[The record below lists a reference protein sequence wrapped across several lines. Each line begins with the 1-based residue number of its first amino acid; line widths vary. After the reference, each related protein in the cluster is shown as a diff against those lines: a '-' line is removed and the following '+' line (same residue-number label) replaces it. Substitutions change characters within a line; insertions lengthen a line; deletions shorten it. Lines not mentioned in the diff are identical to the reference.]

1 MTQSKSQHDSTVD
14 KWWQECSQWLWCF
27 SANWSKMTVVC
38 PLLHQIP
45 NTRMLQFYMRSNL
58 SMVNIG
64 DLIILIW
71 QYPSFRT
78 EKSVTCFLLYY
89 YICLNWHVLSKFSWG
104 YILTINNEGRAAT
117 HQERVLTKSSLVNQW
132 VYYDALQEHEGPKQP
147 YHKEIPSQ
155 LYTPYSLAA
164 ASLCSARAGRSH
176 TQVRSPHL
184 PTSSTREC

>member
-1 MTQSKSQHDSTVD
+1 MIPQWTNDGRNVHSDSGAFLQMGP
-14 KWWQECSQWLWCF
+14 KWLW
-27 SANWSKMTVVC
+27 SALYSIKFLIQGCYSFIWD
-38 PLLHQIP
+38 QISV
-45 NTRMLQFYMRSNL
+45 ML
-58 SMVNIG
+58 NIG

-78 EKSVTCFLLYY
+78 EKSVTCVLLYY

-132 VYYDALQEHEGPKQP
+132 VYYDDLQEHEGPQQP

-155 LYTPYSLAA
+155 PYTPCSLAA

-176 TQVRSPHL
+176 TQVRSPRL